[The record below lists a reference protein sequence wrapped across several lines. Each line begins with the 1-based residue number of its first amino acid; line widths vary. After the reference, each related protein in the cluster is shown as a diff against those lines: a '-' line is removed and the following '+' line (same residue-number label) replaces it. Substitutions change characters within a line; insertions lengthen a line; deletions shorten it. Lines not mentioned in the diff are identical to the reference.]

1 MSSFFKILSSLNV
14 FLDTCRLLMTITT
27 AAAFATID
35 RNAITVA
42 ILFDNCL
49 AYDFAQMLGV
59 LQNLY

>member
-1 MSSFFKILSSLNV
+1 
-14 FLDTCRLLMTITT
+14 MTITT